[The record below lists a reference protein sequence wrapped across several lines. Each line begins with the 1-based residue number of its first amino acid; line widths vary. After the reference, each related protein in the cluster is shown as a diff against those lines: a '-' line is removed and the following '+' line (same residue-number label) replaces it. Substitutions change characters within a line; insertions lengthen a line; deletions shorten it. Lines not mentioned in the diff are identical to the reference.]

1 MIRVLIAE
9 DEEFIRKGLVHTM
22 DWLIMDCLVVG
33 EAENGE
39 EGYEKILQLKP
50 DLVLTDIRMPKM
62 DGIAMVE
69 KAKKSVRFHSILLT
83 SYAEFEYAKKAIS
96 LDVSSY
102 LLKPVSEK
110 ELEEAV
116 EKVRMDLKAYKVE
129 REEEKNTLL
138 REIEEIMAKGSS
150 SNYYVVETLK
160 AITKEYGGKISIE
173 TVSSQLGV
181 STSYLSRKFKEV
193 TGRTF
198 LDVLHE
204 YRIIQSAK
212 LLATGKYRV
221 GEVADLSGFSDYKHF
236 YSVFKKYTGIAPT
249 EYTKG

>member
-1 MIRVLIAE
+1 MIRVLIVE

-22 DWLIMDCLVVG
+22 DWLKMDCLVVG

-69 KAKKSVRFHSILLT
+69 KAKKSARFHSILLT

-116 EKVRMDLKAYKVE
+116 EKVRMELKAYKVE

>member
-1 MIRVLIAE
+1 MIRVLIVE

-22 DWLIMDCLVVG
+22 DWLKMDCLVAG

-50 DLVLTDIRMPKM
+50 DLVLADIRMPKM

-102 LLKPVSEK
+102 LLKPISEK

-116 EKVRMDLKAYKVE
+116 EKVRMELKAYKVE

>member
-1 MIRVLIAE
+1 MIRVLIVE

-22 DWLIMDCLVVG
+22 DWLKMDCLVVG

-39 EGYEKILQLKP
+39 EGYEKILQMKP
-50 DLVLTDIRMPKM
+50 DLVLTDIRMPKL
-62 DGIAMVE
+62 DGITMIE
-69 KAKKSVRFHSILLT
+69 KAKKVEKFHSILLT
-83 SYAEFEYAKKAIS
+83 SYAEFEYAKRAITV
-96 LDVSSY
+96 DVSSY

-116 EKVRMDLKAYKVE
+116 ERVRMDLRQYKNPK
-129 REEEKNTLL
+129 EEEKNPLL
-138 REIEEIMAKGSS
+138 REMEEIMAQGSAT
-150 SNYYVVETLK
+150 NYYVVETIK
-160 AITKEYGGKISIE
+160 AITKEYGSRISIE

-181 STSYLSRKFKEV
+181 SPSYLSRKFKEV
-193 TGRTF
+193 TGKTF
-198 LDVLHE
+198 LEVLHE

>member
-1 MIRVLIAE
+1 MIRVLIVE

-22 DWLIMDCLVVG
+22 DWLKMDCLVVG

-138 REIEEIMAKGSS
+138 REIEEIMTKGSS

>member
-1 MIRVLIAE
+1 MIRVLIVE

-22 DWLIMDCLVVG
+22 DWLKMDCLVVG

-62 DGIAMVE
+62 DGITMVE

-116 EKVRMDLKAYKVE
+116 EKVRMELKAYKVE

-150 SNYYVVETLK
+150 SNY
-160 AITKEYGGKISIE
+160 
-173 TVSSQLGV
+173 
-181 STSYLSRKFKEV
+181 
-193 TGRTF
+193 
-198 LDVLHE
+198 
-204 YRIIQSAK
+204 
-212 LLATGKYRV
+212 
-221 GEVADLSGFSDYKHF
+221 
-236 YSVFKKYTGIAPT
+236 
-249 EYTKG
+249 